1 MAEIIVLDTH
11 VLLWLGM
18 EPQRLSRAARRAF
31 DTAPRR
37 LLADISLREL
47 AWLHENGRVDLERE
61 PSAWL
66 EDAIDS
72 FDVEIVAISP
82 AIAQR
87 STRIAQH
94 FHGDPADQLIAAT
107 AIELDVPL
115 VTADDK
121 LRKSNALRTVW

>member
-1 MAEIIVLDTH
+1 MAEIILLDTH

-18 EPQRLSRAARRAF
+18 EPKRVSRAAMRAF
-31 DTAPRR
+31 EAAPRR

-47 AWLHENGRVDLERE
+47 AWLHENGRVDLARE

-66 EDAIDS
+66 EDAIES
-72 FDVEIVAISP
+72 FDLEVVSISP

-87 STRIAQH
+87 SARIAQN

-121 LRKSNALRTVW
+121 LRKSNALRCVW